1 MPPRPPV
8 EAAITR
14 VSPALLRM
22 VAAANAVR
30 SPMLPHHSRAI
41 RARGYAELLTAG
53 ELWFLNALLKIT
65 TLSDKQDARLREIE
79 FKVERTRP

>member
-8 EAAITR
+8 EAAMTR

-22 VAAANAVR
+22 AAAANAVR
-30 SPMLPHHSRAI
+30 SPILPHHARAA
-41 RARGYAELLTAG
+41 RARGYAELLTTG
-53 ELWFLNALLKIT
+53 ELWFLDALLKIT

-79 FKVERTRP
+79 FTVERTRP

>member
-22 VAAANAVR
+22 AAAANAVR
-30 SPMLPHHSRAI
+30 SPILAHHARAI
-41 RARGYAELLTAG
+41 RARGYIELLTPG
-53 ELWFLNALLKIT
+53 EMWFLNALLKIT
-65 TLSDKQDARLREIE
+65 TLSETQDARLRDIE
-79 FKVERTRP
+79 FKVERSRP